1 MGGRGWGGDGSEWE
15 GREGRVEKNGG
26 GTWSVTN
33 DNSTVIYTFL
43 NLFNYKRKKIRKKI
57 QSYKRD
63 ITYVTIVVLI
73 TVILCD
79 NSYYY

>member
-1 MGGRGWGGDGSEWE
+1 MI
-15 GREGRVEKNGG
+15 
-26 GTWSVTN
+26 
-33 DNSTVIYTFL
+33 TVIYTFL